1 MSFPLNINFLITQN
15 ENEIYSQQMP
25 KRAPYGFVGM
35 RGRKRYDYNY
45 RPSFIDNDDFQA
57 ELYHELQKEREML
70 SSLMDDYN
78 AARDKRK
85 PVGFI
90 GSRGKKFISSNDDY
104 IDMDEKRSPMGFT
117 GVRGKKSEFP
127 NFIGM
132 DEKRVPVASF
142 FGMRGK
148 KQPVMV
154 NNLSD

>member
-1 MSFPLNINFLITQN
+1 
-15 ENEIYSQQMP
+15 MP

-57 ELYHELQKEREML
+57 ELYHQLQREREML
-70 SSLMDDYN
+70 AALMEDYN
-78 AARDKRK
+78 DERDKRK

-90 GSRGKKFISSNDDY
+90 GSRGKKSIDNDDY
-104 IDMDEKRSPMGFT
+104 YDMDEKRSPMGFT
-117 GVRGKKSEFP
+117 GVRGKKSEYS

-132 DEKRVPVASF
+132 GEKRVPVASF

-148 KQPVMV
+148 KQPVVV
-154 NNLSD
+154 NYLSDGNSLPVFPS